1 MNRYSFQIQNLKC
14 GGCSSTI
21 TRKVE
26 TVEGVN
32 SVVVDI
38 DGSTVSFNGTEE
50 SADKTKVALDN
61 LGYPLENKMNTTVK
75 KAKSYVSCMVGR
87 ITN

>member
-14 GGCSSTI
+14 GGCASTI
-21 TRKVE
+21 TKKVE
-26 TVEGVN
+26 SLDGIS

-38 DGSTVSFNGTEE
+38 NESTVSFDGTEE
-50 SADKTKVALDN
+50 SANRTKVALDN
-61 LGYPLENKMNTTVK
+61 LGYPLEDDQNTTIK

-87 ITN
+87 MTN